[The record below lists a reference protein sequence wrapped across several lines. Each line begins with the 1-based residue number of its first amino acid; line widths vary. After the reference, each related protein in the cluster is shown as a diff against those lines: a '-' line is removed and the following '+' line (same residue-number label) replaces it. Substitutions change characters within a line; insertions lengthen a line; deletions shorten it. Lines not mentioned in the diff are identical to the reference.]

1 VARRGAIHL
10 AASPLCVSQAFRYG
24 DKVYGLQFHLEV
36 DEAMILR
43 WLKVPENRDEIAK
56 LPGDVTPDH
65 IQAATARHIAR
76 LHELSDQTFG
86 EFIALL
92 GLEKIRCRMVSG

>member
-1 VARRGAIHL
+1 MN
-10 AASPLCVSQAFRYG
+10 QAFRYG

-43 WLKVPENRDEIAK
+43 WLKLPENRDGIAK

-65 IQAATARHIAR
+65 IHAATARHIAR

-86 EFIALL
+86 EFIALFGSGKGPL
-92 GLEKIRCRMVSG
+92 QAVSG